1 MPKMRAIPQVVSAVR
16 LVLGAYWGSVLISVL
31 KPGENN
37 WKSVFICDASVR
49 VFWCQMKVNA
59 DRVEAAEHEC
69 KERKILNETL

>member
-16 LVLGAYWGSVLISVL
+16 LVLGAYWGSVLIIVL

-37 WKSVFICDASVR
+37 WKSVFICDASVG

-59 DRVEAAEHEC
+59 DRVEAEH
-69 KERKILNETL
+69 

>member
-1 MPKMRAIPQVVSAVR
+1 MPKMCAIPQVVSAVR

-37 WKSVFICDASVR
+37 WKSVFISDARVG

-59 DRVEAAEHEC
+59 DRVEAEHEC
-69 KERKILNETL
+69 KESKILNETL